1 MPSPSLSGYI
11 EGFSDY
17 ISSGDASSLAP
28 YLAENANPEFLKIY
42 RNGAFKACL
51 DALTANFPTL
61 KQYLEDEAFKGLG
74 RKYISRH
81 WPQDSRLAVYG
92 EHLVAFMVDA
102 KTDYPPHSVDFARLD
117 HAWLDALFARD
128 ESPLSGEDIAAM
140 VNQDGESHLHLLNL
154 ASSVRLAH
162 LDHHSLP
169 RWIKFKFESDIE
181 SDQPESKSIMFWRRE
196 QTVQYRQLNMFE
208 ESFINTISKSG
219 SVMQAAEAAIAIN
232 PNEDVGALFAGL
244 LIGGVLTQGSEP

>member
-1 MPSPSLSGYI
+1 MPSPSLSAYI

-17 ISSGDASSLAP
+17 ISSGDASALAP

-74 RKYISRH
+74 REYISQH

-92 EHLVAFMVDA
+92 EHLVEFMLDA
-102 KTDYPPHSVDFARLD
+102 KTDYPAHGIDFARLD
-117 HAWLDALFARD
+117 RAWLDALFARD
-128 ESPLSGEDIAAM
+128 ESPLSGEDIAAI
-140 VNQDGESHLHLLNL
+140 VNQDGESHLHLLTL

-169 RWIKFKFESDIE
+169 RWIKYKFESDVE
-181 SDQPESKSIMFWRRE
+181 SDQNESKSIMFWRRE
-196 QTVQYRQLNMFE
+196 QIVQYRQLDMFE
-208 ESFINTISKSG
+208 ESFITTVSESG
-219 SVMQAAEAAIAIN
+219 SIMQAAETAIAID
-232 PNEDVGALFAGL
+232 PNEDISTLFAGL
-244 LIGGVLTQGSEP
+244 LTAGVLIKKAG